1 MLKFN
6 TRCLNLNQC
15 KFHYFLNLKHW
26 RRKVYDVTV
35 IIESFERRTIR
46 VACAT
51 QGIGGEQ
58 WRANRAIRRLIAYS
72 STPPTPP
79 LVEPPSR
86 LMSS

>member
-1 MLKFN
+1 MPKFHI
-6 TRCLNLNQC
+6 RCLNPNQC
-15 KFHYFLNLKHW
+15 KLHYILNLKHLL
-26 RRKVYDVTV
+26 RKLYDVTV
-35 IIESFERRTIR
+35 VIESFERRTIR

-51 QGIGGEQ
+51 QGIVGEQ

-79 LVEPPSR
+79 PVEPPSR